1 MTRIHST
8 KATIAAVATVAALL
22 ATPILG
28 ISPASADA
36 GPPPGS
42 AIPENLY
49 SIAGFDNESPAYPA
63 PPSLDGTA
71 KGAIDSDVSTEW
83 TSLNTPAPHW
93 LSVDLGAS
101 YTVTGIQYSV
111 KKQGNG
117 PIKDYKVFA
126 TNDPAVA
133 GSPTGDWGAAV
144 ATGTFTQP
152 ASNAAQQPVTFSA
165 PVKARYIKLEGDSTI
180 NGANFVAISEIQAF
194 TSDDVPPAG
203 AAIPAAG
210 YTVAG
215 ADSQA
220 TGGAAK
226 NAFDGDTGTAW
237 TSNNSA
243 LPHWLAV
250 DLGASYPVTGVQY
263 SAKKQTD
270 GPIKDYKVF
279 ATNNAAIAQS
289 ATGDWGTA
297 VTTGTFMQ
305 PASDAAV
312 QSVSFAKPVT
322 ARYIKL
328 EADTTISGANTA
340 SVSEFRA
347 YANGPAITPPP
358 YSVNVKSKGPWDNPD
373 DTSASPFID
382 KDGKFYYESAHS
394 LYGASDSRTWTFF
407 TGNTMDDATASD
419 TINNA
424 VNPNDPTD
432 KNNDTTARCNNS
444 PTGKTATK
452 APAGSG
458 YAQPNYCDL
467 TQMWVDPDTGNWYGL
482 VHNEFTPQPF
492 GDGLHYDAIDYAVS
506 TDQGKTWTIKSQ
518 VVTTPYSTVR
528 GDTAT
533 FPQSTFDYGDGDPRL
548 FADTASGYFYMYYG
562 SRIVNKGGS
571 WAAFYEHVARAPIS
585 GKMAPGTWSKWYNGT
600 WSQPGLGGKESNVV
614 PVDAS
619 NANGYTPVEKEYNPN
634 NPGSVASQ
642 VAAGTMPATSPLFV
656 MDITYNAYLGLYIG
670 EPQVPDQSGNAPQQY
685 YATKDLATQ
694 KWTLLGDTGS
704 YTTASWYRWF
714 LDPANATNSNIVGKD
729 FRSYCSFGC
738 SNGSSSEYVNV
749 SIEPNN
755 TVPASVIDT
764 SKNYSIAS
772 GANRTLAQ
780 ANGSTATTLTDGAT
794 YSDAAAW
801 TFASN
806 GDGSYTIANV
816 GTGDLL
822 GVGNTTA
829 GRAWAA
835 PLQVTPAATPSQ
847 AAQQWFVIPGATE
860 AGVATGDFKLVNRYS
875 GQVIALT
882 AGADHGQTAPVR
894 SWDATTATP
903 AAKVLAAAATVASG
917 DGGSAKAQTL
927 ALKEAVAVEPTETA
941 TATPTDTASPTASAT
956 ATDSPTATETPTAT
970 DSPTATATATDSPTA
985 TETPTAT
992 DSPTATGTG
1001 TASPTASASAM
1012 PTGTATSPA
1021 TSKPAVSSSTQS
1033 SSSAAAVVPTA
1044 ADNTP
1049 GNDLAY
1055 TGAPVMLPIG
1065 GAALA
1070 LIALGGVMLRRRK
1083 AAASHS

>member
-8 KATIAAVATVAALL
+8 KASFATFAAVATVAALL

-28 ISPASADA
+28 ISPANADA
-36 GPPPGS
+36 GPPPGT

-71 KGAIDSDVSTEW
+71 KGAIDSDVTTEW

-126 TNDPAVA
+126 TNDAAVA

-152 ASNAAQQPVTFSA
+152 TSSSAQQPVTFSA
-165 PVKARYIKLEGDSTI
+165 PVKARYIKLEADSTI
-180 NGANFVAISEIQAF
+180 NGANFAAISEIQAY

-203 AAIPAAG
+203 AAIPATG
-210 YTVAG
+210 YAVAG
-215 ADSQA
+215 ADSQGP
-220 TGGAAK
+220 GGAAK

-237 TSNNSA
+237 TSLASA
-243 LPHWLAV
+243 MPHWLAI

-263 SAKKQTD
+263 SAKNQAD
-270 GPIKDYKVF
+270 GPIKDFKVF

-297 VTTGTFMQ
+297 VTSGTFTKTATD
-305 PASDAAV
+305 ASV

-322 ARYIKL
+322 ARYLKL
-328 EADTTISGANTA
+328 EADTTVSGTTVA
-340 SVSEFRA
+340 SVSEIRA
-347 YANGPAITPPP
+347 FANGPAITPPP
-358 YSVNVKSKGPWDNPD
+358 YSVNVGSKGPWSNPD
-373 DTSASPFID
+373 DTSASTFID
-382 KDGKFYYESAHS
+382 KDGKFFYESAHA
-394 LYGASDSRTWTFF
+394 LYGASDPREWTFY
-407 TGNTMDDATASD
+407 TGNNLDDATADSAVND
-419 TINNA
+419 A

-432 KNNDTTARCNNS
+432 KNSDTTARCNNS
-444 PTGKTATK
+444 PTGKTATN

-458 YAQPNYCDL
+458 YAQRNYCDL
-467 TQMWVDPDTGNWYGL
+467 TQMWVDPDTGDWYGL

-492 GDGLHYDAIDYAVS
+492 NDGLHYDAIDYAVS
-506 TDQGKTWTIKSQ
+506 SDQGKTWNIKSQ

-533 FPQSTFDYGDGDPRL
+533 FPESTFDYGDGDPRL

-585 GKMAPGTWSKWYNGT
+585 AKMAPGSWSKWYDGA
-600 WSQPGLGGKESNVV
+600 WSQPGLGGKESNMV

-619 NANGYTPVEKEYNPN
+619 NANGYTPVEKEYNPK
-634 NPGSVASQ
+634 NPGTVAAQ

-755 TVPASVIDT
+755 TDPAAAIDT

-780 ANGSTATTLTDGAT
+780 AVGSAATTLTDGAT

-801 TFASN
+801 KFASN

-816 GTGDLL
+816 GSGDLL
-822 GVGNTTA
+822 GVQNAVA

-835 PLQVTPAATPSQ
+835 PLQVAPAATPSQ
-847 AAQQWFVIPGATE
+847 AAQQWFVIPGTTE
-860 AGVATGDFKLVNRYS
+860 AGAATGDFRLVNRYS

-882 AGADHGQTAPVR
+882 ADADHGQTAPVR
-894 SWDATTATP
+894 SWDAATVAP
-903 AAKVLAAAATVASG
+903 AAKALAATAAVASG
-917 DGGSAKAQTL
+917 DGGNVKAQTL
-927 ALKEAVAVEPTETA
+927 ALKEAVPTEPTETP
-941 TATPTDTASPTASAT
+941 TATPTDTA
-956 ATDSPTATETPTAT
+956 TP
-970 DSPTATATATDSPTA
+970 TATATDSPTA
-985 TETPTAT
+985 TETPSA
-992 DSPTATGTG
+992 PA
-1001 TASPTASASAM
+1001 TASVP
-1012 PTGTATSPA
+1012 PTGSATPTATSPA
-1021 TSKPAVSSSTQS
+1021 SSKPAASSSTQA
-1033 SSSAAAVVPTA
+1033 SSSAAVGPTA
-1044 ADNTP
+1044 ADNNK
-1049 GNDLAY
+1049 GGELAS

-1065 GAALA
+1065 AAALV
-1070 LIALGGVMLRRRK
+1070 LITLGGVMLRRRK